1 MGVEVTTTVN
11 IPASQASRVD
21 VVRRLLAAARE
32 IGHDIRPIRWRRGGW
47 DAPYAVAVQAGYIT
61 PDPEPETGE
70 VEPPKR
76 KRGRPRKH
84 PLPDEGE

>member
-1 MGVEVTTTVN
+1 MGIEVTTTVN

-32 IGHDIRPIRWRRGGW
+32 IGHDVRPIRWRRGGW

-61 PDPEPETGE
+61 PEPEPEPE
-70 VEPPKR
+70 KPKR
-76 KRGRPRKH
+76 KPGRPRKH
-84 PLPDEGE
+84 PVPDEGE